1 MEYDENLFRVELDVL
16 TEAKKI
22 PHFELLNEKE
32 LYDEFQKL
40 LYFYEKNLK
49 SMMKLT
55 KISDSQQNYL
65 QDIQEELRKEI
76 FEREKIERKLEYYA
90 FTDPLT
96 NTSNR
101 RTGLMVFEKL
111 IKSSSRNNEP
121 LTICF
126 IDIDGLKRVN
136 DTYGHNEGDN
146 LIKSIAMIISS
157 SLRDVDTISRLGGD
171 EFLLI
176 LPNCNAKNAEMIMQ
190 RIRGKMHRYNLD
202 SNKPYS
208 LSFSCGIE
216 QVSCDEASNVDEII
230 KRADENMYLEKISKS
245 SSSKERSDE

>member
-1 MEYDENLFRVELDVL
+1 MEYDENLFRIELDIL
-16 TEAKKI
+16 NEAKKI
-22 PHFELLNEKE
+22 PHFKFLDEKE

-65 QDIQEELRKEI
+65 QEIQDELRKEI
-76 FEREKIERKLEYYA
+76 IEREKIERKLEYYA
-90 FTDPLT
+90 YTDPLT
-96 NTSNR
+96 DTANR

-111 IKSSSRNNEP
+111 MKSSSRNNAP

-146 LIKSIAMIISS
+146 LIKTIATIISS

-176 LPNCNAKNAEMIMQ
+176 LPNCNAKNAEMIVQ
-190 RIRGKMHRYNLD
+190 RIREKMDLYNLSD
-202 SNKPYS
+202 KKPYS

-216 QVSCDEASNVDEII
+216 QVSCDEETNVDDII
-230 KRADENMYLEKISKS
+230 KRADENMYTEKICR
-245 SSSKERSDE
+245 RSLG